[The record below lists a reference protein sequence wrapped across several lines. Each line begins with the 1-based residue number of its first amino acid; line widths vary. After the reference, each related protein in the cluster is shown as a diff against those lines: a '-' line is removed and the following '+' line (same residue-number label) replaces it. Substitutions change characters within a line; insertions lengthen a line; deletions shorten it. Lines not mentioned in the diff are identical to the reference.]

1 MVRMLRGSVVVLATL
16 QAGWMAIDGLRALVT
31 GDYTTPSSG
40 AYAGRLGPWAD
51 LFEEVGVDPRAT
63 PVKVAFVGY
72 GLGWLGAV
80 AGYVRGRSWG
90 PTAMIVAAAG
100 SLWYLVVGTVSS
112 AVQLVLLALERR
124 TRNVDGIS
132 G

>member
-1 MVRMLRGSVVVLATL
+1 MRRVVRAAVAVLAAV
-16 QAGWMAIDGLRALVT
+16 QAGWMAFDGVRALVT

-51 LFEEVGVDPRAT
+51 LLEAARLDPRST
-63 PVKVAFVGY
+63 PVKAAFVAY
-72 GLGWLGAV
+72 GLTWLGVV

-90 PTAMIVAAAG
+90 PTAMAAAAAG

-112 AVQLVLLALERR
+112 AVQLVLLAFERR
-124 TRNVDGIS
+124 TGP
-132 G
+132 

>member
-1 MVRMLRGSVVVLATL
+1 MGRILRGAIAVLATV
-16 QAGWMAIDGLRALVT
+16 QAGWMVIDGLRALVT

-51 LFEEVGVDPRAT
+51 LLEAVGVDPRAT

-72 GLGWLGAV
+72 GLGWLGVV
-80 AGYVRGRSWG
+80 AAYVRGRSWG

-100 SLWYLVVGTVSS
+100 SLWYAVVGTVCS
-112 AVQLVLLALERR
+112 AVQLVLLAVERR
-124 TRNVDGIS
+124 TRDRGGI
-132 G
+132 GG